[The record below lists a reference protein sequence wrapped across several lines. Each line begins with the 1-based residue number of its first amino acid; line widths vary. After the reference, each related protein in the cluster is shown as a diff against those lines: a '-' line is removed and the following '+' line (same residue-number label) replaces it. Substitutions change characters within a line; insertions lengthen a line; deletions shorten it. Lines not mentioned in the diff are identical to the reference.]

1 MIRRHFRTLLGVYTQ
16 RQRIAFAA
24 KILLWSGTAV
34 LLLLLSGTLGRKIL
48 LLCSEYGEAPVQGIC
63 FFLAMFLLFLAVME
77 YRRIVNRAFPEED
90 YSFYHH
96 CGLDRRCYRRLQ
108 LLQVVPPGILS
119 LLFSCLL
126 CFPMIGTGRRRLFF
140 TAGWLLL
147 FVSGCVLTFVPGKTT
162 VRSRRRGM
170 IRTALL
176 RRGRIGAM
184 LAFSFS
190 GAGKIILFLLL
201 AGLGGML
208 ALLPGSLWIAC
219 WAAAWFSYN
228 FVILSV
234 NDYERHTGF
243 RQMLP
248 STYGGLIRDDMLLSA
263 LCCGGILLFT
273 GVLNTISHGFRAEA
287 VPAVLLMLL
296 YALSN
301 HLAMY
306 LLLEPMI
313 PAEKL
318 TDTFAPALLLTASLQ
333 LIPGFSL
340 LLILLLLRRR
350 RTNLKQPVP
359 WGRRVC

>member
-1 MIRRHFRTLLGVYTQ
+1 MIRRHFRTLLGVYTR
-16 RQRIAFAA
+16 RQRTAFAVMV
-24 KILLWSGTAV
+24 LLWFGITA
-34 LLLLLSGTLGRKIL
+34 LLLLFSDTLRRKIL
-48 LLCSEYGEAPVQGIC
+48 MLCSEYGEAPARGIC
-63 FFLAMFLLFLAVME
+63 FLLALFLLFLAVME
-77 YRRIVNRAFPEED
+77 YRRIVTGVFPEEN
-90 YSFYHH
+90 YSFYHY

-108 LLQVVPPGILS
+108 LLQAVPPGILS

-126 CFPMIGTGRRRLFF
+126 CFPLIGTGEGRLLFA
-140 TAGWLLL
+140 AGWLLFL
-147 FVSGCVLTFVPGKTT
+147 VSGCVLPYIHGKTAGRT
-162 VRSRRRGM
+162 GRPGFV
-170 IRTALL
+170 RTALL

-208 ALLPGSLWIAC
+208 ALLSGSLWISC
-219 WAAAWFSYN
+219 WLAAWFSYY
-228 FVILSV
+228 FVILTV

-248 STYGGLIRDDMLLSA
+248 CAYGRLIRDDMLLSA
-263 LCCGGILLFT
+263 LFCGGILLFT
-273 GVLNTISHGFRAEA
+273 GVLNIISHGFRTES

-318 TDTFAPALLLTASLQ
+318 TDTFAPVLLLTAFLQ

-350 RTNLKQPVP
+350 RKTLKQPVP